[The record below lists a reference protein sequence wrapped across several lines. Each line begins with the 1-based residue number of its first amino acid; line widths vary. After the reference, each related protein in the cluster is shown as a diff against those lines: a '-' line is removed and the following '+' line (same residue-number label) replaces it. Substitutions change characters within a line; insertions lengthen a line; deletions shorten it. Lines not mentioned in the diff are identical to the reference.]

1 MKNKKAI
8 AVWVVVI
15 IVGLFVGR
23 EIFTNETVRD
33 WLTTPH
39 PNDLVEK
46 TPGVFVRYGVPA
58 RPTPPQSG
66 VVSQFIP
73 GHFVP
78 VAENWDPTKIL
89 GVRLVTDGPLVKC
102 TARLDGRRI
111 VPLFAVSDHEKV
123 TNEEG
128 SSTANLTIPAGFN
141 RIEIMIDPVQKYSY
155 SQFEAR
161 WNIRS
166 R

>member
-1 MKNKKAI
+1 MKNKKTVILIAFAI
-8 AVWVVVI
+8 I
-15 IVGLFVGR
+15 IALITIIKFGTGEWRLSWF
-23 EIFTNETVRD
+23 
-33 WLTTPH
+33 TTPH
-39 PNDLVEK
+39 PNDLVET

-66 VVSQFIP
+66 VVFQFIP

-102 TARLDGRRI
+102 TAKLDGRRI

-141 RIEIMIDPVQKYSY
+141 RIEIMIDPVQKYPY